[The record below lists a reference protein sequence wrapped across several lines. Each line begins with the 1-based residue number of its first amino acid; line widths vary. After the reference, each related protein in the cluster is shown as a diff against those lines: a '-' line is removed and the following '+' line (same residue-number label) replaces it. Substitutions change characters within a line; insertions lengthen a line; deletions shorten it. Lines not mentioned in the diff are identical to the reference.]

1 MVTAVWR
8 EFFWLKSAI
17 MLTQAT
23 LWRSIQCSPML
34 AARARTRRVRAMR
47 DGLKAER
54 IRRRRENVNGHG

>member
-1 MVTAVWR
+1 
-8 EFFWLKSAI
+8 